1 MRAARSAGLVC
12 ASSRL
17 AAAALL
23 LIAPAGFASAASAAN
38 TTAPA
43 ARPVSIAAFESSSDW
58 LATPASGVEMK
69 LSLEPGV
76 HGNALRVDFNFA
88 KGGGYAVLHRKLS
101 LDLPENYRFEYSIR
115 GETQPQNL
123 EFKLI
128 DDSGENVWWLNRV
141 NFEYPREW
149 TTDRIRKRQISYA
162 WGPQGGGV
170 LHHAAAL
177 EFAITAGS
185 GGAGTVWFDDL
196 TLVPLPVPELPPLPV
211 ASATSQK
218 PGHTAAFAVDTTPA
232 SSWESTVRDSA
243 PALTLDLGTL
253 REFGG
258 LVLDWGAGLQA
269 RDYAIDLDEGAGMW
283 RTVRE
288 VRGSDGGRDWLELPE
303 SEATRLRVRTI
314 TRTARTVALL
324 NLDVKP
330 LEWGA
335 TAERFLT
342 AVAED
347 APRGHYPRGFLG
359 EQSYWTVI
367 GVDGDVDEGLLDE
380 DLRLETGRAQFS
392 LEPYLFTE
400 NGLRTWADGWTSQSL
415 ASGQLPIPTAT
426 RTVDSLALAV
436 TVFARSTGAGG
447 SASELLARYRVRNL
461 EPRMRSVTL
470 LVALRPFQVNPPS
483 QFLNV
488 PGGPARIASLRRDG
502 ARVQVN
508 SDRWLAASPA
518 PDAFEALAFDEG
530 GLVERLRVGRVPRRD
545 TLSDPVGRASG
556 VLRWTFDVPAH
567 GEREIDVRVPF
578 RGEGETVAAFDSA
591 TVAAWQ
597 AREEQN
603 WRGKLGTL
611 RLTAGGSGAEVAR
624 TLEAQLGFVLV
635 NRDRAGIQPGSRS
648 YERSWI
654 RDGSLTSSALLRSG
668 MSDPVKDYLKWFA
681 TFQYAD
687 GKVPCCV
694 DRRGSDPVPEN
705 DSHGEFVFLAAE
717 YLRLTHDRA
726 TVEAVWPNVRAA
738 VAYMDTLRAQRR
750 TAEWRTPENAPY
762 FGLLPPSIS
771 HEGYSAKP
779 MHSYWDDLFALRG
792 YKDGAWLAKQL
803 GHHEDAHW
811 MRTSGD
817 EFAHDFSAAAKAAMK
832 AHAIRYVPGCSDLGD
847 FDATS
852 TTIALTPVQAAGV
865 LPVEA
870 LRLTFER
877 YWTFF
882 KERRS
887 GQVPYDAYTPYEL
900 RNVGAFVR
908 LGWRERAAE
917 LLDWFMADRRPEG
930 WRQWA
935 EVVNRLP
942 RHARFLGDMPHTW
955 VGTDFV
961 RSVQEMLAYESEDD
975 SVLVI
980 AAGIPEGWLGG
991 DGVEVRGLQTRWGT
1005 LGYRLTRREG
1015 FTRLELDSSQLRVP
1029 SGGLVFAPPRP
1040 MTSANW
1046 MYYSAALVDG
1056 RKVLTNADDGW
1067 LWWSKPRW
1075 GRTAPAVIEWGH
1087 PMKGGR
1093 RDWPHYRPKLVP
1105 IGPDPLI
1112 LY

>member
-1 MRAARSAGLVC
+1 MHARSALCPRAGSLFMTVAITS
-12 ASSRL
+12 ASLCMLSWFPDPTF
-17 AAAALL
+17 AAATTAH
-23 LIAPAGFASAASAAN
+23 SA
-38 TTAPA
+38 APA
-43 ARPVSIAAFESSSDW
+43 AQPVSITTFDSSSDW

-69 LSLEPGV
+69 LSLEPGP
-76 HGNALRVDFNFA
+76 HGNALRVDFKFT
-88 KGGGYAVLHRKLS
+88 KGGGYAVLHRKVS

-115 GETQPQNL
+115 GETAPQNL

-128 DDSGENVWWLNRV
+128 DDSGENVWWSNRV
-141 NFEYPREW
+141 NFDYPREW

-162 WGPQGGGV
+162 WGPQGGGE
-170 LHHAAAL
+170 LRHAAAL

-185 GGAGTVWFDDL
+185 GGEGTVWFDDL
-196 TLVPLPVPELPPLPV
+196 QLIPLPVPGLPPPPV

-218 PGHTAAFAVDTTPA
+218 PDHAASFAVDATAA
-232 SSWESTVRDSA
+232 STWESTPGDSA

-258 LVLDWGAGLQA
+258 LVIDWAAGLHA
-269 RDYAIDLDEGAGMW
+269 RDYAIDLDEGTGTW

-303 SEATRLRVRTI
+303 SEATRLRVRSI
-314 TRTARTVALL
+314 ARAARTVAVA

-342 AVAED
+342 AVAQD

-359 EQSYWTVI
+359 EQSYWTVV

-392 LEPYLFTE
+392 LEPFLFTE
-400 NGLRTWADGWTSQSL
+400 NGLRTWADGRTSQSL

-426 RTVDSLALAV
+426 RTVDSLALSV
-436 TVFARSTGAGG
+436 TVFARSAGAGG
-447 SASELLARYRVRNL
+447 SESELLARYRVRNL

-483 QFLNV
+483 QFLNI
-488 PGGPARIASLRRDG
+488 PGGPARIASLRREG

-508 SDRWLAASPA
+508 ADRWLAASPA

-530 GLVERLRVGRVPRRD
+530 GLVVRLRFGRVPRRD
-545 TLSDPVGRASG
+545 TLNDPVGRASG

-567 GEREIDVRVPF
+567 GEREIDIRVPF
-578 RGEGETVAAFDSA
+578 HGEGETAGAFDSA
-591 TVAAWQ
+591 MVAAWE

-611 RLTAGGSGAEVAR
+611 RLSAGGTGADVAL
-624 TLEAQLGFVLV
+624 TLEAQLAYVLV
-635 NRDRAGIQPGSRS
+635 NRDGAGIQPGSRS

-668 MSDPVKDYLKWFA
+668 MSDPVKEYLKWFA

-694 DRRGSDPVPEN
+694 DKRGSDPVPEH

-717 YLRLTHDRA
+717 YLRLTHDAA
-726 TVEAVWPNVRAA
+726 TLQGIWPNVRAA
-738 VAYMDTLRAQRR
+738 VAYMDTLRAERR
-750 TAEWRTPENAPY
+750 TPEWRSPENAPY

-803 GHHEDAHW
+803 GHADDARW
-811 MRTSGD
+811 MLASGE
-817 EFAHDFSAAAKAAMK
+817 EFAHDFGMAAIAAMRAK
-832 AHAIRYVPGCSDLGD
+832 NIRYVPGCSDLGD

-865 LPVEA
+865 LPLDA

-882 KERRS
+882 TERRS
-887 GQVPYDAYTPYEL
+887 GDVPYDAYTPYEL

-908 LGWRERAAE
+908 LGWRERAHE

-935 EVVNRLP
+935 EVVDRLP
-942 RHARFLGDMPHTW
+942 RHARFVGDMPHTW

-980 AAGIPEGWLGG
+980 AAGIPEGWLAG
-991 DGVEVRGLQTRWGT
+991 DGVQVRGLQTRWGT
-1005 LGYRLTRREG
+1005 LGYTLTRKDG
-1015 FTRLELDSSQLRVP
+1015 KTRLELDHSNLRVP
-1029 SGGLVFAPPRP
+1029 PGGILFAPPLP
-1040 MTSANW
+1040 AEPGAKSSTSP
-1046 MYYSAALVDG
+1046 AARIDG
-1056 RKVLTNADDGW
+1056 RVITLADSDGSV
-1067 LWWSKPRW
+1067 WWSRPRW
-1075 GRTAPAVIEWGH
+1075 GKQAPDAIEWGYRV
-1087 PMKGGR
+1087 KR
-1093 RDWPHYRPKLVP
+1093 RDPTWAGRPAGL
-1105 IGPDPLI
+1105 LH
-1112 LY
+1112 